1 MKTVNLTIA
10 LCTLAFLL
18 GCASEP
24 KPAPPPTKAP
34 DESAAIEALRQVT
47 EAQTNFMRRTRR
59 YAQTFDELINDHL
72 LNAAPKKAD
81 TGYDFLLL
89 PSPDAVSYT
98 VTAAPSAAGAR
109 YFFADQTGVI
119 RAEKEKPAT
128 SASPAL

>member
-1 MKTVNLTIA
+1 MNILKGILA
-10 LCTLAFLL
+10 LFTLAFLL
-18 GCASEP
+18 ACSSEP
-24 KPAPPPTKAP
+24 APAPPPAQAP
-34 DESAAIEALRQVT
+34 DESAAIEAIRQVT

-98 VTAAPSAAGAR
+98 VTATPSAPGAR
-109 YFFADQTGVI
+109 YFFADQTGVM
-119 RAEKEKPAT
+119 RSEKDKPAT